1 MMRLNLWAGE
11 KPYLMLEGV
20 AKVEVTRIESD
31 PADDD
36 PIPTFSRTITITLTD
51 GKRLELNL
59 DATDREA
66 LELWVQGEDP
76 SHTV

>member
-1 MMRLNLWAGE
+1 MMKLNLWAGE
-11 KPYLMLEGV
+11 KPYLMLDSV

-31 PADDD
+31 PDE
-36 PIPTFSRTITITLTD
+36 PIPTFSRTITITLSD

-59 DATDREA
+59 DATDRKA

-76 SHTV
+76 SHTA